1 MKATT
6 SYLDQLTTNAPRVE
20 IVKGDIV
27 NKNYNDITIK
37 NVDFTGVKIEN
48 TTFNDCLFSNC
59 TFTKVDI
66 VNVDV
71 RNCKFINCKFANINC
86 LPPFTDAISDT
97 IKIRNSEIICCNF
110 YKLRCDTL
118 LLCESY
124 ITDSVFVHTTLRD
137 ATIRDNNFTRD
148 RITKLVT
155 CYSQSVQFTDT
166 NVIAEGILQTANEKN
181 RNGRS
186 YSSSVLLS
194 PLTAPRASEL
204 LEAGYLQIYNNTF
217 TDLIMERSEISRL
230 EYKSNIMHE
239 SDINI
244 ILDGIPAYVLVVINS
259 VFVDSNIYAHILN
272 GTTRNNTIINGEVKV
287 YFYNC
292 NCRDQFYNN
301 AKIVASGVK
310 LSGYANIK
318 ELSTNRC
325 PQEGSF
331 IGYKKVISD
340 PIYRKEYIAVLEI
353 PEDAKRSSAFA
364 KKCRCSKAKVI
375 RFEDLEGNTVDIKS
389 AVSMVDCNFKYTI
402 NKMVYPDSFD
412 DNWQDECSNGIHF
425 FINKHEARDYTS
437 GFIGKRIHPHIR
449 TSII

>member
-6 SYLDQLTTNAPRVE
+6 SYLDQLTTNAPRIE
-20 IVKGDIV
+20 ITKSDIV
-27 NKNYNDITIK
+27 NKNYSDITIK

-71 RNCKFINCKFANINC
+71 RKCKFINCKFANIKINYSSTSWE
-86 LPPFTDAISDT
+86 PRIANDSEIYSYTKDAIQ
-97 IKIRNSEIICCNF
+97 IHNSEIISCNF
-110 YKLRCDTL
+110 YKIRCNAL
-118 LLCESY
+118 YLYKSY
-124 ITDSVFVHTTLRD
+124 INDSIFDHITLRL
-137 ATIRDNNFTRD
+137 ATIHYNNFSRD
-148 RITKLVT
+148 IIRKLVT
-155 CYSQSVQFTDT
+155 SYSQVDG
-166 NVIAEGILQTANEKN
+166 ARE
-181 RNGRS
+181 
-186 YSSSVLLS
+186 
-194 PLTAPRASEL
+194 
-204 LEAGYLQIYNNTF
+204 YLYIYNNTF
-217 TDLIMERSEISRL
+217 ADLSMERSEISRL
-230 EYKSNIMHE
+230 DYNSNIMRD
-239 SDINI
+239 SYINI
-244 ILDGIPAYVLVVINS
+244 ILDGMPAHILNINNS
-259 VFVDSNIYAHILN
+259 VFVDSIIDANILN
-272 GTTRNNTIINGEVKV
+272 AETVSNTIINGDIKV

-292 NCRDQFYNN
+292 KCRDQIYNN
-301 AKIVASGVK
+301 AKFASGVK

-389 AVSMVDCNFKYTI
+389 AVSIMDFDFKYTI
-402 NKMVYPDSFD
+402 NEMIYPDSFD

-425 FINKHEARDYTS
+425 FINKHEARDYTGG
-437 GFIGKRIHPHIR
+437 GFIGKRIHPNR
-449 TSII
+449 RMV

>member
-20 IVKGDIV
+20 IIKSDIV

-48 TTFNDCLFSNC
+48 TAFNDCLFSNC

-66 VNVDV
+66 INVDI
-71 RNCKFINCKFANINC
+71 RKCKFINCKFANIKC

-97 IKIRNSEIICCNF
+97 IKILNSEIICCNF

-118 LLCESY
+118 FLCESY
-124 ITDSVFVHTTLRD
+124 ITDSVFDHITLRD
-137 ATIRDNNFTRD
+137 ATIHDSNFTRD
-148 RITKLVT
+148 RIKKLIT
-155 CYSQSVQFTDT
+155 CYSQSEQFTDT
-166 NVIAEGILQTANEKN
+166 NVVAEGILTANEKN

-186 YSSSVLLS
+186 YSSSVLFS
-194 PLTAPRASEL
+194 PLTAPRTLEL
-204 LEAGYLQIYNNTF
+204 LEKGYLHIYNNTF
-217 TDLIMERSEISRL
+217 TALLMERSEISRL
-230 EYKSNIMHE
+230 DYNSNIMYN

-244 ILDGIPAYVLVVINS
+244 ILDGMPAYVLVINNS
-259 VFVDSNIYAHILN
+259 TFVDSDIYAHILN
-272 GTTRNNTIINGEVKV
+272 AETRNNTIINGDVKV

-301 AKIVASGVK
+301 AIVASDVK

-318 ELSTNRC
+318 ELSSNRC

-353 PEDAKRSSAFA
+353 PEDAKRSSAFN

-375 RFEDLEGNTVDIKS
+375 RFEDLEGNTVDIES
-389 AVSMVDCNFKYTI
+389 AVSMVGCSFKYTI

-425 FINKHEARDYTS
+425 FINKHEARDYTGG
-437 GFIGKRIHPHIR
+437 GFIGIRIHSHIR

>member
-20 IVKGDIV
+20 IIKSDIV
-27 NKNYNDITIK
+27 DKNYNDITIK
-37 NVDFTGVKIEN
+37 NVDFTEVKIED

-124 ITDSVFVHTTLRD
+124 ITDSVFDHTTLRD
-137 ATIRDNNFTRD
+137 ATIHNNNFTRD
-148 RITKLVT
+148 RITKLIT
-155 CYSQSVQFTDT
+155 CYSQSAQFTDT
-166 NVIAEGILQTANEKN
+166 NVVAKCTLQTANEKN

-186 YSSSVLLS
+186 YSSEVF
-194 PLTAPRASEL
+194 PQLTAHRTLEL
-204 LEAGYLQIYNNTF
+204 LEAGYLYISSNTF
-217 TDLIMERSEISRL
+217 TYLTMERSEISRL
-230 EYKSNIMHE
+230 DYNSNIMYN

-244 ILDGIPAYVLVVINS
+244 ILDGMPANVLVINNS
-259 VFVDSNIYAHILN
+259 TFVDTDIYAHILN
-272 GTTRNNTIINGEVKV
+272 AETRSNTIINGKIKV

-292 NCRDQFYNN
+292 NCRDQIYNN
-301 AKIVASGVK
+301 AKFVASGVK

-353 PEDAKRSSAFA
+353 PEDAERSSAFA